1 MERQRKG
8 RSPKTNLKYAGS
20 CFFGGELIGPSSPPT
35 PTRQGDGLSR
45 RRGKR
50 LHSNPG
56 LNFPFADRLV
66 LVLVRITIQ
75 NGNSG

>member
-1 MERQRKG
+1 MDSTCTTPLALSNAACRAASDCDINGVRET
-8 RSPKTNLKYAGS
+8 RS
-20 CFFGGELIGPSSPPT
+20 
-35 PTRQGDGLSR
+35 GLSR

-50 LHSNPG
+50 LRSKPG